1 MLSPIAPKLLSINT
15 EQYYTSGRSPPYI
28 SKGSR
33 SSGSIAPNTMYISSV
48 IVNDADR
55 SPYSILVG

>member
-1 MLSPIAPKLLSINT
+1 MLSPITPKLLSINM
-15 EQYYTSGRSPPYI
+15 EQYYTSSRSPPYI

-33 SSGSIAPNTMYISSV
+33 SSGSITSNIIYISSV

-55 SPYSILVG
+55 SPYSIFVS